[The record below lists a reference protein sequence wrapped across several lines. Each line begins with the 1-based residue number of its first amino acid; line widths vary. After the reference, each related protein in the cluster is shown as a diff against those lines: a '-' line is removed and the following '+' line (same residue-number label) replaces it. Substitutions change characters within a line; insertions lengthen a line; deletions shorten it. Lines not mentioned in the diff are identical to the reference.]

1 MGESQNEMRR
11 RSVFIASSSVIMI
24 IVSIMMQIT
33 RLPNGPAVHV
43 DIGDRPKFL
52 PIDYSNKSLRDPKR
66 LKKSLKE

>member
-1 MGESQNEMRR
+1 
-11 RSVFIASSSVIMI
+11 
-24 IVSIMMQIT
+24 MMQIT